1 MSGDIEYLF
10 KADDESGDPKEKTIK
25 YNKDP
30 SWEMEVNEFS
40 ESILK
45 DLSIESG
52 SSSDALKTMEMV
64 YKIYCADNNWKEKYN
79 LSLQ

>member
-1 MSGDIEYLF
+1 
-10 KADDESGDPKEKTIK
+10 
-25 YNKDP
+25 
-30 SWEMEVNEFS
+30 MEVNEFS

-45 DLSIESG
+45 DISIESG